1 MSPLSIFSVS
11 GDETV
16 LVVELNWVRIGFSG
30 FHSDAFYSLILPS
43 SETKGIDDIST
54 GKAGAV

>member
-1 MSPLSIFSVS
+1 MSPVSIFSVS

-16 LVVELNWVRIGFSG
+16 LAVDLNWVRIGFPG
-30 FHSDAFYSLILPS
+30 FHGDAFYSLILPS
-43 SETKGIDDIST
+43 SETKGTDAIST